1 MADQRSA
8 SRDRAGL
15 IRLRS
20 YSIAKERRRDQPR
33 LGERLAQVRAY
44 LLAQTEGGCDMPTDE
59 EQLKQVN
66 SLMVPFAP
74 GDRERPRGAGRAH
87 GVGPVP
93 KAQKVVLERLVVP

>member
-8 SRDRAGL
+8 SRDRARL

-44 LLAQTEGGCDMPTDE
+44 LLVQIEVGHDMPTDE

-66 SLMVPFAP
+66 WLMVLSHLEIVNAL
-74 GDRERPRGAGRAH
+74 GALEERMAS
-87 GVGPVP
+87 
-93 KAQKVVLERLVVP
+93 AQYRRRRRWF

>member
-44 LLAQTEGGCDMPTDE
+44 LLAQTEAGHDMPTDE
-59 EQLKQVN
+59 QVN
-66 SLMVPFAP
+66 WLMVPFAP